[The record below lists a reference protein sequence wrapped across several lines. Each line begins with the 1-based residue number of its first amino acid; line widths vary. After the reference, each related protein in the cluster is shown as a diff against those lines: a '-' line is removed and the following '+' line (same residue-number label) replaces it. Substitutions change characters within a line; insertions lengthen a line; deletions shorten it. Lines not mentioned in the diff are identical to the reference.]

1 MPFSSA
7 LRLMISMRWLEHRI
21 PPPAVA
27 VLIAVAMWG
36 SARLGL
42 SLDLSPAF
50 RTVVAAGVA
59 LIGVAFNV
67 AGMVA
72 FRRVQTTLNPMTPEK
87 ASTLVTTG
95 VYRITRNPMYVGG
108 AFLLLSWAVY
118 LSSVLTFLGP
128 LLFVLYITKLQIL
141 PEERALS
148 AMFGSAFDA
157 YRAKV
162 RRWL

>member
-1 MPFSSA
+1 
-7 LRLMISMRWLEHRI
+7 MISMRWLEHRI

-27 VLIAVAMWG
+27 VLIAAAMWG
-36 SARLGL
+36 AARLGL
-42 SLDLSPAF
+42 SIDLSPTF
-50 RTVVAAGVA
+50 RIAVAAGVA
-59 LIGVAFNV
+59 LVGVAFNV

-72 FRRVQTTLNPMTPEK
+72 FRRAQTTLNPMTPEK

-108 AFLLLSWAVY
+108 AFVLVSWAVY
-118 LSSVLTFLGP
+118 LSSIPAVLGP
-128 LLFVLYITKLQIL
+128 LLFVLYVTKLQIL

-148 AMFGSAFDA
+148 AMFGGGFDA
-157 YRAKV
+157 YRARV

>member
-1 MPFSSA
+1 MA
-7 LRLMISMRWLEHRI
+7 LGLMMSMRWLEHRI
-21 PPPAVA
+21 PPPLVA
-27 VLIAVAMWG
+27 VLIGVAMWG
-36 SARLGL
+36 TARLGPWVE
-42 SLDLSPAF
+42 LSPVLRIA
-50 RTVVAAGVA
+50 VAAAVA
-59 LIGVAFNV
+59 VTGVAFNV

-72 FRRVQTTLNPMTPEK
+72 FQRAQTTLNPMNPEK

-108 AFLLLSWAVY
+108 AILLVSWAVY
-118 LSSVLTFLGP
+118 LSSVWALLGP

-148 AMFGSAFDA
+148 AMFGSRFDA
-157 YRAKV
+157 YRAQV